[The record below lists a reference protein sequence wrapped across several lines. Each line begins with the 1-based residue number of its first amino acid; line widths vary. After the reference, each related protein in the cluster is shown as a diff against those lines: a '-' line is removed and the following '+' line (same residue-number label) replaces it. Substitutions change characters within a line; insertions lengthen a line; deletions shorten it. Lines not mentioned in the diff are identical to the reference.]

1 MNTRQFAQPTQ
12 ISNLSFLR
20 NKFGGFLSLILA
32 LLAAGALS
40 GNLAQAGNILI
51 NPGFEADGNHGSGV
65 QPQGWVGVPS
75 ASWYINSDY
84 NAHTGNNYYKVW
96 GAYSGSPNTL
106 VVYQDNSS
114 LPTSTYQADGW
125 MMTTTNS
132 SNPAGPDILW
142 SGDDAD
148 FAWLEVSFRDA
159 GGNILALYRSD
170 QFSDTLSTSGFPYEA
185 GPWYDFPITNICQ
198 TTPPFTIIGSTNLLV
213 APAGT
218 VSVRFQQNL
227 YQLLFGGGS
236 CYFDDATLNQI
247 SGPVPPQITQVYPG
261 NLLFASNH
269 ISFNINSPSSSP
281 ISTSNIHLV
290 VNGTDVSSGCT
301 FSGSTP
307 NIGVTY
313 NGLALG
319 VSAYTASITVTD
331 AFNFTASTTMKFD
344 TINPAYVWEAE
355 DYDFTNAQYLNN
367 PLLSSTPQS
376 NSYYGTA
383 GVLGVDFTGNGN
395 NASAPNLYRTNDFAG
410 IGFASETARQKFLTA
425 QLTDPGVNDYVVGFI
440 ATGNWMN
447 YSRNYPPGTYNI
459 YARLAGGAGATVV
472 SLSNVVNGTLL
483 GNFQFSGSDWGAYNY
498 IPLTDVDGNVLSLT
512 FDGSKQ
518 TLSVSLISGGDNMN
532 FFMLVPAAS
541 GLPLLSNISPT
552 NGAQFATGNTFSF
565 TATPASGTTINN
577 SGIQL
582 LLNGADV
589 SSGLVISGAGA
600 KNVSFPLLASNNIY
614 TAVINITNSSGAGIT
629 RTVQFDT
636 ISTGNFYVKIED
648 FDYSGGQW
656 DTTGNGLIPNG
667 YIGQNSSVTNVDYF
681 HNNGGNYPYRGPN
694 ALATELTSD
703 TPLPGYSAGSDYDV
717 GNFNL
722 GDWGN
727 FTRNYPPG
735 KYLAYGRIAGG
746 NGTATAFLDK
756 VTSGLGTTS
765 QTLQRLGTW
774 SAVPGGWQNWV
785 WAPLQNNG
793 APAIVNVAGTNT
805 LRVTSG
811 NNINANYFMLLA
823 VQPITISA
831 KASGNNVVISFP
843 TQAGK
848 SYRVFSEASLISGSW
863 TQMGS
868 IGGDGTVKSVSTP
881 ETASQQFYQVTSP

>member
-1 MNTRQFAQPTQ
+1 MNTRQFAQQTQ
-12 ISNLSFLR
+12 MSNLSSFR

-51 NPGFEADGNHGSGV
+51 NPGFEADGNHGSGT
-65 QPQGWVGVPS
+65 QPQGWTAGSGGP
-75 ASWYINSDY
+75 WYINSDFE
-84 NAHTGNNYYKVW
+84 AHSGNNYYKVW
-96 GAYSGSPNTL
+96 GAYNGSPNTQAI
-106 VVYQDNSS
+106 YQDNSS

-125 MMTTTNS
+125 MKTSTNNAQGAS
-132 SNPAGPDILW
+132 DILW
-142 SGDDAD
+142 GGDDAD
-148 FAWLEVSFRDA
+148 YAWLEVSFRDA
-159 GGNILALYRSD
+159 SGNILALYRSD
-170 QFSDTLSTSGFPYEA
+170 QFSDTLSTSGFPYQA
-185 GPWYDFPITNICQ
+185 GPWYDFPVTNICE
-198 TTPPFTIIGSTNLLV
+198 TTPPYTIIGSTNLLV

-218 VSVRFQQNL
+218 VTVRFQENL
-227 YQLLFGGGS
+227 YQLLSGGGS
-236 CYFDDATLNQI
+236 GYLDDCTLNQI

-269 ISFNINSPSSSP
+269 ISFNVYSPSSSP

-313 NGLALG
+313 NGLTPG
-319 VSAYTASITVTD
+319 VWAYTASITVTD

-344 TINPAYVWEAE
+344 TINPAYVWECE
-355 DYDFTNAQYLNN
+355 DYDFTNGQYLNN
-367 PLLSSTPQS
+367 PLLSSTPQP

-383 GVLGVDFTGNGN
+383 GVLDVDFTGNGN
-395 NASAPNLYRTNDFAG
+395 NTAAPNLYRTNDFSG
-410 IGFASETARQKFLTA
+410 IGLAQETARQKFLTA
-425 QLTDPGVNDYVVGFI
+425 QLTDPGVNDYVIGYI
-440 ATGNWMN
+440 RTGDWMN
-447 YSRNYPPGTYNI
+447 YTRNYPPGTYNV
-459 YARLAGGAGATVV
+459 YARLASGAGATVV
-472 SLSNVVNGTLL
+472 ALSNVVNGTLL
-483 GNFQFSGSDWGAYNY
+483 GNFQFSGNDWGAYSY
-498 IPLTDVDGNVLSLT
+498 VPLVDADGNVLPLT

-532 FFMLVPAAS
+532 FLMLVPAAS
-541 GLPLLSNISPT
+541 GQPLLSNISPT
-552 NGAQFATGNTFSF
+552 NGTQFATANTFSF
-565 TATPASGTTINN
+565 TATPAASTTINN
-577 SGIQL
+577 GGIHL

-589 SSGLVISGAGA
+589 SSSLVISGSSA
-600 KNVSFPLLASNNIY
+600 KNVSFPLLASNTIY
-614 TAVINITNSSGAGIT
+614 TAVINVTNSSGTGVT

-636 ISTGNFYVKIED
+636 ISTGNFFVKIED
-648 FDYSGGQW
+648 FDYSGGQY
-656 DTTGNGLIPNG
+656 DVAGNGLIPNN
-667 YIGQNSSVTNVDYF
+667 YIGQNSSITNVDYY
-681 HNNGGNYPYRGPN
+681 HINGGNYPYRGPN
-694 ALATELTSD
+694 ALATEITSD
-703 TPLPGYSAGSDYDV
+703 VPLPGYVAGQDFDV

-735 KYLAYGRIAGG
+735 RYLVYGRIAGG
-746 NGTATAFLDK
+746 NGTATAYLDK
-756 VTSGLGTTS
+756 VTGGLGTTS

-774 SAVPGGWQNWV
+774 SAVPGGWQSWV

-793 APAIVNVAGTNT
+793 APVVVNVAGTNT

-823 VQPITISA
+823 IQPITISA
-831 KASGNNVVISFP
+831 TASGNNVVISFP

-848 SYRVFSEASLISGSW
+848 SYRVFSEASLTSGSW
-863 TQMGS
+863 TQVGN
-868 IGGDGTVKSVSTP
+868 IGGDGSVKSVSAP